1 MDEKQNAER
10 IADLEKL
17 VLHLKE
23 MRDQYRRAWVS
34 ERDKNIKLLKQLER
48 KQK

>member
-1 MDEKQNAER
+1 MDEKSQIER

-23 MRDQYRRAWVS
+23 MRDQYRRAWIC
-34 ERDKNIKLLKQLER
+34 ERDKHIRLLKEQER